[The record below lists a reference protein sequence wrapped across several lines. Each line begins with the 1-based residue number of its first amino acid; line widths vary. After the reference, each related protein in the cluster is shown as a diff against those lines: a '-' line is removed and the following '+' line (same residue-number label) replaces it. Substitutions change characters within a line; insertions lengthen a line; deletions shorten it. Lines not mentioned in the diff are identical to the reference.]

1 MVLRRTGSAVAI
13 LLAASA
19 LLFFPSL
26 FTRDPW
32 NPDEPRATEV
42 AREMVALGDCLV
54 PHLNGEPY
62 SDKPPVFYWLASV
75 FWRSGFGL
83 NSGRMVSV
91 LAATGTA
98 LLVYA
103 LGRRLHSPETGL
115 LAALITLTT
124 LLFGFICKFGVLDPL
139 LTFFTTAAIVC
150 AVRAFEG
157 GARHGRWWLAAYA
170 MAALAVLTK
179 GPPGLAVAVLVP
191 LAYGYARRHE
201 VRKGGW
207 WHVAGAALCLTLV
220 AAWVVPA
227 CLRAGAAY
235 TQDLL
240 FQQTAQRMGEEASH
254 WQPFYFYFLYAPV
267 FLLPW
272 TLLFVPGLL
281 WGVRVGRTRRD
292 AVGLLAAAWFLS
304 VLVFFSLFSGKRERY
319 LLPLVPAVGLLCAR
333 YIAAVIRGELV
344 ALGGHRGL
352 WKVTFVLVGLLGIFF
367 VAAALEPNATVMRLT
382 ADGDVRAEM
391 RAALTPGVRLG
402 AGFGGALILAACLW
416 GLQARRDGRGE
427 GRRAAAAVA
436 AMLTLSLTVDL
447 VATPVIN
454 RFKSGR
460 DLVEEAGPYL
470 REPYEIIF
478 YQSDYSGVYN
488 LFTRRIGIRLIKD
501 EKGGPSAEEQLREA
515 LRAGT
520 PLSLIA
526 KEGREVQVE
535 GMIEKFGLRQVAH
548 ERVGHR
554 RMFVLTNAKP

>member
-1 MVLRRTGSAVAI
+1 MILRRTGLAVAV

-19 LLFFPSL
+19 LLFAPSL

-42 AREMVALGDCLV
+42 AREMVVLGNYLV

-62 SDKPPVFYWLASV
+62 SDKPPVFYWLASL
-75 FWRSGFGL
+75 FWRSGFEL
-83 NSGRMVSV
+83 NSGRMVSLV
-91 LAATGTA
+91 AAAGTA

-103 LGRRLHSPETGL
+103 LGRRLHSPELGL

-124 LLFGFICKFGVLDPL
+124 LLFAFICKFGVLDPL
-139 LTFFTTAAIVC
+139 LTFFTTAAIAC
-150 AVRAFEG
+150 AERAFAG
-157 GARHGRWWLAAYA
+157 GAKCGRWWLAAYA
-170 MAALAVLTK
+170 MAALAALTK

-191 LAYGYARRHE
+191 LAYGAVRRRA

-207 WHVAGAALCLTLV
+207 WHAAGAALCLGLV

-227 CLRAGAAY
+227 CLQAGSAY

-254 WQPFYFYFLYAPV
+254 YKPFYFYFLYTPV

-281 WGVRVGRTRRD
+281 WGLRVGRTRRD
-292 AVGLLAAAWFLS
+292 AVGLLGAAWFLS

-319 LLPLVPAVGLLCAR
+319 LLPLAPAAGLLSAR
-333 YIAAVIRGELV
+333 YILAVAKGELL

-352 WKVTFVLVGLLGIFF
+352 WKATFVLVGLLAVGF
-367 VAAALEPNATVMRLT
+367 VAGALEPNATMVRLT
-382 ADGDVRAEM
+382 AEADVQEEM
-391 RAALTPGVRLG
+391 RAAMTPGVRLG
-402 AGFGGALILAACLW
+402 AGFGGALMLAACFW
-416 GLQARRDGRGE
+416 GLQASRGAEGE
-427 GRRAAAAVA
+427 GRRAAALLA
-436 AMLTLSLTVDL
+436 AMGALSLTVDL
-447 VATPVIN
+447 AATPVIN

-460 DLVEEAGPYL
+460 DLVVEAGPYL

-488 LFTRRIGIRLIKD
+488 LFTRRVGIRLIKD
-501 EKGGPSAEEQLREA
+501 EEGVPSAEEQLREA
-515 LRAGT
+515 LRAGK

-535 GMIEKFGLRQVAH
+535 AMIEKFGLRQVAH

-554 RMFVLTNAKP
+554 KIFVLTNGPP

>member
-1 MVLRRTGSAVAI
+1 VVLRRTGPAVAI

-19 LLFFPSL
+19 LLFAPSL
-26 FTRDPW
+26 LTRDPW

-42 AREMVALGDCLV
+42 AREMVVLGNYLV

-62 SDKPPVFYWLASV
+62 SDKPPVFYWLGST
-75 FWRSGFGL
+75 FWRLGYGL
-83 NSGRMVSV
+83 NSGRMVSL
-91 LAATGTA
+91 LAATATA

-103 LGRRLHSPETGL
+103 LGRRLHAPETGL
-115 LAALITLTT
+115 LAGLVTLTT

-139 LTFFTTAAIVC
+139 LTFFTTAAVAC

-157 GARHGRWWLAAYA
+157 GPGRGRWWLAAYA
-170 MAALAVLTK
+170 AAALAVLTK

-191 LAYGYARRHE
+191 LAYGYARRRE
-201 VRKGGW
+201 VHKGGW
-207 WHVAGAALCLTLV
+207 WHAAGAALCLALV

-227 CLRAGAAY
+227 CLQAGAAY

-281 WGVRVGRTRRD
+281 WGMRVGRTRRD
-292 AVGLLAAAWFLS
+292 AVGLLGVAWFLS

-333 YIAAVIRGELV
+333 YLVAVLRGELV

-352 WKVTFVLVGLLGIFF
+352 WKATFVLVGLLGIFF
-367 VAAALEPNATVMRLT
+367 VAAALEPNATVVRWT
-382 ADGDVRAEM
+382 PDADVQAEM
-391 RAALTPGVRLG
+391 RAAITPGVRLG
-402 AGFGGALILAACLW
+402 AGLGGGLILAACFW
-416 GLQARRDGRGE
+416 GLRTPRDGRGE

-436 AMLTLSLTVDL
+436 AMLALSLVVDVL
-447 VATPVIN
+447 ATPILN

-488 LFTRRIGIRLIKD
+488 LFTRRTGIRLIRD
-501 EKGGPSAEEQLREA
+501 EKDGPSAEQQLREA
-515 LRAGT
+515 LRAGR

-526 KEGREVQVE
+526 KEGREVQLQ
-535 GMIEKFGLRQVAH
+535 GMIEKFGLREVAH

-554 RMFVLTNAKP
+554 KIFVLTNAKP